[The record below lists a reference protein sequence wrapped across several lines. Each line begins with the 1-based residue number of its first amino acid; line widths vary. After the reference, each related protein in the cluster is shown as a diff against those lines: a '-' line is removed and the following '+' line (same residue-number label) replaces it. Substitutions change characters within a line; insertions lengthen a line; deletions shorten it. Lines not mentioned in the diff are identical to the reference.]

1 MTTEHQVTPPPGHGD
16 RIRLLY
22 IAAWSRS
29 GSTILG
35 NLLAECN
42 GVTHAGEL
50 RNLWER
56 GVLKDWLCGCGEPF
70 SRCQTWQ
77 AILARAHRGRTPLSP
92 PRMVD
97 LHRRFARTRNLVSA
111 LRGLGRGAPSPDLVD
126 YLSELECL
134 YRAVQEVTSARIL
147 IDSSKSPAYALLL
160 SRIPSIDLS
169 VLHLVRDPRGTA
181 FSWMKKKYDSSQG
194 RNMIRIGLT
203 KNAVFWTLW
212 NAAIEAMFQETNP
225 QKYLRMKY
233 ESFAENPRS
242 TIQTTLEILGIDY
255 PVSLLSLDSQASIS
269 VHHTVSGNPIRSQSG
284 TIPIRK
290 DKEWTE
296 RMSFA
301 RVALTTSLT
310 WPLLMRYGYSI
321 LPRSAR

>member
-1 MTTEHQVTPPPGHGD
+1 MTTKEGETTYSGNSD

-22 IAAWSRS
+22 IAGWSRS

-42 GVTHAGEL
+42 GIIHAGEL
-50 RNLWER
+50 SYLWER
-56 GVLKDWLCGCGEPF
+56 GVSKDWLCGCGEPF
-70 SRCQTWQ
+70 SRCETWQ
-77 AILARAHRGRTPLSP
+77 AIVARAHRGRTPPSP
-92 PRMVD
+92 QRMVD
-97 LHRRFARTRNLVSA
+97 LHRRFARTRNLVSV
-111 LRGLGRGAPSPDLVD
+111 LPGLGREAPSPDLED

-147 IDSSKSPAYALLL
+147 IDSSKSPAYALQL
-160 SRIPSIDLS
+160 SRIPSIDLA

-181 FSWMKKKYDSSQG
+181 FSWMKKKYDPLQG
-194 RNMIRIGLT
+194 RNMMRNGLI
-203 KNAVFWTLW
+203 KNGVYWTLW
-212 NAAIEAMFQETNP
+212 NAAIEAMFQEKIP

-242 TIQTTLEILGIDY
+242 TIQHTLKILGIDY
-255 PVSLLSLDSQASIS
+255 PVSLFSSDSQASIS

-301 RVALTTSLT
+301 HVALTTSLT
-310 WPLLMRYGYSI
+310 WPLLMRYGYPI